1 MFQALIQNAA
11 LLVTLSFL
19 YGTIKYYFAQKKLQY
34 EIISGVWFGIVAIAA
49 MLLPYQHEPGVIY
62 DGRSIVIT
70 LAGLWGG
77 GLATLFT
84 VILAGAYRAF
94 LGGAG
99 VWAGLATIVASGIIG
114 LFFRTILQK
123 KTQNINTAVLYAV
136 GIISHLA
143 MLASQLLL
151 PERPML
157 TIQQIWLPVMLIF
170 PVALTLIAKLFQLIE
185 RYLSSEQQIRK
196 AEEMYRTTLL
206 SIGDAVICTDIKGRI
221 TQLNPEAER
230 LTGWNARDVYKKNL
244 DDVFHIVNEYS
255 RKKVES
261 PFSKVMKHGKV
272 VGLANHTILLSKDGN
287 EIPIADSGAP
297 ILINDQIVGVVLV
310 FRDQTEDRI
319 HQQALEES
327 EARYRE
333 REYLLTESQRVGNI
347 GTYQFD
353 ILNNIWTSSAALDNI
368 FGIDDKHSRT
378 SESWSSIIH
387 PEYQEQM
394 MDYLLNEIIG
404 KKQAFNKEYKII
416 RKSDGAERW
425 VHGLGELRYDEQGN
439 PVQMLGTIQDITERK
454 LSQEQLVKS
463 EERFRKAVLLAPIP
477 IMVFDQN
484 GKILYLSQ
492 GWKQLSGYTIEQ
504 IPTIKDWSVMA
515 FPGVRA
521 KEVEKH
527 LLEVVHLD
535 QTVFS
540 GDYEI
545 ATYNGEKRIW
555 NFHTSPLGESGGKK
569 LALSIAPDITQ
580 RMQIKKELEASEQ
593 AYRQLFEEHIAVK
606 LLINPEN
613 GQIVRANKAA
623 ANFYGY
629 SVKELEKM
637 TITIINASANESLEQ
652 TFAQEKNR
660 KRYYPELKH
669 RLRSGEIRDVEIF
682 SNDIDYK
689 GQIVWHSIIHDITE
703 KKKLMQDLVNAKE
716 KAEESERLKSAFLA
730 NVSHE
735 IRTPLNGIV
744 GFSNILAQEEDISTA
759 NKIEFANIINQSS
772 SGLLKIIDDILDLS
786 RLETGLVSFSV
797 KPFHVNAL
805 LNNLH
810 SIFQNRMRTSSN
822 TDVELKVH
830 LADKSLMINGDDVR
844 ITQIISNL
852 LENAIRFTQSGSIE
866 FGVSNNYDTHLEI
879 FVTDTGIGIP
889 FEKQQLIFGRFMQ
902 AESGVSRKFG
912 GTGLGLSIVKKLLE
926 LMGSEI
932 RVKSEPGKG
941 TTFWF
946 SLPLYNKPL
955 QHTMETN
962 RADKKLHAESLSSQH
977 KVLVVEDNEDS
988 RVFFKHVLSKN
999 YPLLSFAVT
1008 GNDALQQIQ
1017 NNPPDIVLLDI
1028 GLPDISGLEVAK
1040 KIKQTNSKIKIIA
1053 QTAYASTS
1061 DKENALQA
1069 GCDGFIVKPIRIST
1083 LLEKMKKELAE

>member
-11 LLVTLSFL
+11 LLITLSFL
-19 YGTIKYYFAQKKLQY
+19 YGTIKYYFGKKKLQFQ
-34 EIISGVWFGIVAIAA
+34 IISGVWFGIVAIAA
-49 MLLPYQHEPGVIY
+49 MLLPYQHEPGIFY

-77 GLATLFT
+77 GLATLLT
-84 VILAGAYRAF
+84 VIIAGAYRVF

-99 VWAGLATIVASGIIG
+99 IWAGLATIVASGIIG
-114 LFFRTILQK
+114 LFFRTILKK

-151 PERPML
+151 PDHPMQTL
-157 TIQQIWLPVMLIF
+157 QHIWLPVMLIF
-170 PVALTLIAKLFQLIE
+170 PVALTLIGKLFQLIE
-185 RYLSSEQQIRK
+185 RYLSNEQQIRK

-221 TQLNPEAER
+221 TQINPEAER
-230 LTGWNARDVYKKNL
+230 LTGWKAKDVYKKNL
-244 DDVFHIVNEYS
+244 DEVFHIVNEHS

-261 PFSKVMKHGKV
+261 PFSKVMKYGKV

-297 ILINDQIVGVVLV
+297 IIINNQIVGVVLV
-310 FRDQTEDRI
+310 FRDQTENRI

-333 REYLLTESQRVGNI
+333 REYWFTESQRVGNI

-353 ILNNIWTSSAALDNI
+353 ILSDIWTSSAALDNI

-378 SESWSSIIH
+378 SESWSTIIH

-394 MDYLLNEIIG
+394 MDYLLNEVIG
-404 KKQAFNKEYKII
+404 KKQIFNKEYKII

-425 VHGLGELRYDEQGN
+425 VHGLGELRYDEKGN

-477 IMVFDQN
+477 IMVFDEY

-492 GWKQLSGYTIEQ
+492 GWQQLSGYTIDEM
-504 IPTIKDWSVMA
+504 PTIKEWTRRVFTKTQA
-515 FPGVRA
+515 E
-521 KEVEKH
+521 EVENH
-527 LLEVVHLD
+527 LLEVVDLD

-545 ATYNGEKRIW
+545 ATHNGEKRIW

-569 LALSIAPDITQ
+569 LALSVAPDITQ
-580 RMQIKKELEASEQ
+580 RMQIKKELEANEQ

-623 ANFYGY
+623 ADFYGY

-637 TITIINASANESLEQ
+637 TITNINASENEQQEQ
-652 TFAQEKNR
+652 VMVQQKNW
-660 KRYYPELKH
+660 KRYHLELKH
-669 RLRSGEIRDVEIF
+669 RLRSGEIRDVEVF
-682 SNDIDYK
+682 RNEIDYK

-703 KKKLMQDLVNAKE
+703 KKRLMQDLVDAKE

-744 GFSNILAQEEDISTA
+744 GFSNILAQEENISTA
-759 NKIEFANIINQSS
+759 NKREFADIINQSS

-805 LNNLH
+805 LNNLY
-810 SIFQNRMRTSSN
+810 SIFQNRMQTSPN
-822 TDVELKVH
+822 TNVELI
-830 LADKSLMINGDDVR
+830 LRETDKSLMINGDDVR

-852 LENAIRFTQSGSIE
+852 LDNAIRFTKSGTIE
-866 FGVSNNYDTHLEI
+866 FGVSNSDNTHLEF

-889 FEKQQLIFGRFMQ
+889 LEKQQSIFGRFMQ
-902 AESGVSRKFG
+902 AESGVSRKYG

-932 RVKSEPGKG
+932 HMKSAPGIG
-941 TTFWF
+941 TKFWF
-946 SLPLYNKPL
+946 SLPVYNKSL
-955 QHTMETN
+955 LDN
-962 RADKKLHAESLSSQH
+962 IDKNLSDKQSHSESLSSQY

-988 RVFFKHVLSKN
+988 RLFFKHVLSKN

-1028 GLPDISGLEVAK
+1028 GLPDISGLDVAK
-1040 KIKQTNSKIKIIA
+1040 KIKQSHSKIKIIV
-1053 QTAYASTS
+1053 QTAYASTT
-1061 DKENALQA
+1061 DKENALKA
-1069 GCDGFIVKPIRIST
+1069 GCDDFIVKPIRIST
-1083 LLEKMKKELAE
+1083 LLEKMKKKLAE

>member
-11 LLVTLSFL
+11 LLITLSFL
-19 YGTIKYYFAQKKLQY
+19 YGTIKYYFGKKKLQFQ
-34 EIISGVWFGIVAIAA
+34 IISGVWFGIVAVAA

-62 DGRSIVIT
+62 DGRSIVLT

-77 GLATLFT
+77 GLVTLLS
-84 VILAGAYRAF
+84 VIIAGAYRAL

-99 VWAGLATIVASGIIG
+99 IWAGLATIIASGIIG

-123 KTQNINTAVLYAV
+123 EPQKIHTAILYAV

-151 PERPML
+151 PEHPMQ
-157 TIQQIWLPVMLIF
+157 TIQQIWFPVMLIF

-185 RYLSSEQQIRK
+185 RYLLSEQQIRK

-221 TQLNPEAER
+221 TQLNWEAER
-230 LTGWNARDVYKKNL
+230 LTGWNAKDAYKKNL
-244 DDVFHIVNEYS
+244 EDVFHIVNEHS

-261 PFSKVMKHGKV
+261 PFSKVMEHGKV

-297 ILINDQIVGVVLV
+297 IIINNQIVGVVLV

-333 REYLLTESQRVGNI
+333 RDYWFTESQRVGNI
-347 GTYQFD
+347 GSYQFD
-353 ILNNIWTSSAALDNI
+353 ILNNNWTSSAALDTI
-368 FGIDDKHSRT
+368 FGIDDQHSRT
-378 SESWSSIIH
+378 SESWSTIIH

-394 MDYLLNEIIG
+394 MDYLLNEVIG
-404 KKQAFNKEYKII
+404 KKQTFNKEYKII
-416 RKSDGAERW
+416 RKNDGTERW
-425 VHGLGELRYDEQGN
+425 VHGLGELRYDDKGN

-477 IMVFDQN
+477 IMVFDED

-492 GWKQLSGYTIEQ
+492 GWKQLSGYSIDEITS
-504 IPTIKDWSVMA
+504 IKEWSGKV
-515 FPGVRA
+515 FPETQAEV
-521 KEVEKH
+521 VEKH
-527 LLEVVHLD
+527 LLEVVDLD

-545 ATYNGEKRIW
+545 TTHNGEKRIW

-569 LALSIAPDITQ
+569 LALSVAPDITQ
-580 RMQIKKELEASEQ
+580 RMLIKKELEASEQ

-623 ANFYGY
+623 ADFYGY
-629 SVKELEKM
+629 SVEELEKM
-637 TITIINASANESLEQ
+637 AITNINASANEPSEQ
-652 TFAQEKNR
+652 AFAHDNNR
-660 KRYYPELKH
+660 KKYYLELKH
-669 RLRSGEIRDVEIF
+669 RLRSGEIRDVEVF
-682 SNDIDYK
+682 RNEIDYK

-703 KKKLMQDLVNAKE
+703 KKRLMQDLVDAKE

-744 GFSNILAQEEDISTA
+744 GFSNILAQEENISTA
-759 NKIEFANIINQSS
+759 NKREFAEIINQSS

-797 KPFHVNAL
+797 KPFQVNAL

-810 SIFQNRMRTSSN
+810 SIFQNRMQTSPN
-822 TDVELKVH
+822 TNVELI
-830 LADKSLMINGDDVR
+830 LRETDKSLMINGDDIR

-852 LENAIRFTQSGSIE
+852 LDNAIRFTMSGTIE
-866 FGVSNNYDTHLEI
+866 FGVSNSTNTHIEL
-879 FVTDTGIGIP
+879 FVADTGIGIP
-889 FEKQQLIFGRFMQ
+889 PEKQQLIFSRFMQ
-902 AESGVSRKFG
+902 AESGISRKYG

-932 RVKSEPGKG
+932 HMESEPGKG
-941 TTFWF
+941 TKFWF
-946 SLPLYNKPL
+946 SLPLYNIPL
-955 QHTMETN
+955 QDTTDKKQ
-962 RADKKLHAESLSSQH
+962 ADKKLLSESSSSQY

-988 RVFFKHVLSKN
+988 RIFLKHVLSKN
-999 YPLLSFAVT
+999 YPLLSFAIT

-1040 KIKQTNSKIKIIA
+1040 KIKQTHSKIKIIA
-1053 QTAYASTS
+1053 QTAYASTT
-1061 DKENALQA
+1061 DKENALNA
-1069 GCDGFIVKPIRIST
+1069 GCDDFLVKPIRIGT

>member
-11 LLVTLSFL
+11 LLITLSFL
-19 YGTIKYYFAQKKLQY
+19 YGTIKYYFAQKKLQFQ
-34 EIISGVWFGIVAIAA
+34 IISGVWFGIVAVAA
-49 MLLPYQHEPGVIY
+49 MLLPYQHEPGVFY

-70 LAGLWGG
+70 LAGLWSG
-77 GLATLFT
+77 GLATLIT
-84 VILAGAYRAF
+84 MIVAGTYRAF

-99 VWAGLATIVASGIIG
+99 IWAGLATIVASGIIG

-123 KTQNINTAVLYAV
+123 ELQKVHTVVLYAV

-143 MLASQLLL
+143 MLASQRLL
-151 PERPML
+151 PEHPMQ
-157 TIQQIWLPVMLIF
+157 TIQQIWFPVMLIF
-170 PVALTLIAKLFQLIE
+170 PVALTLIAKLFQFIE

-221 TQLNPEAER
+221 TQLNWEAER
-230 LTGWNARDVYKKNL
+230 LTGWNAKDAYKKNL
-244 DDVFHIVNEYS
+244 EDVFHIVNEHS
-255 RKKVES
+255 REKVES
-261 PFSKVMKHGKV
+261 PFSKVMEHGKV

-297 ILINDQIVGVVLV
+297 IIIHNQIVGVVLV

-319 HQQALEES
+319 YQQALEES

-333 REYLLTESQRVGNI
+333 RDYWFTESQRVGNI

-353 ILNNIWTSSAALDNI
+353 ISNNSWTSSIALDNI
-368 FGIDDKHSRT
+368 FGLDEKHSRT
-378 SESWSSIIH
+378 TESWITIIQ
-387 PEYQEQM
+387 PEYREQM
-394 MDYLLNEIIG
+394 MDYLLNEVIG
-404 KKQAFNKEYKII
+404 NKQPFNKEYKII

-425 VHGLGELRYDEQGN
+425 VHGLGKLRYDEKEN
-439 PVQMLGTIQDITERK
+439 TVQMLGTIQDITERK

-477 IMVFDQN
+477 IMVFDQHGN
-484 GKILYLSQ
+484 ILYLSQ
-492 GWKQLSGYTIEQ
+492 GWKQLSGYTIDQ
-504 IPTIKDWSVMA
+504 MPTIKEWSEKV
-515 FPGVRA
+515 FPKTKA
-521 KEVEKH
+521 KDVEES
-527 LLEVVHLD
+527 LIEVVELD

-545 ATYNGEKRIW
+545 TTHNGEKRIW
-555 NFHTSPLGESGGKK
+555 NFHTSPLGESDGKK

-580 RMQIKKELEASEQ
+580 RMLIKKELEASEQ

-623 ANFYGY
+623 ADFYGY
-629 SVKELEKM
+629 SVKKLEKM
-637 TITIINASANESLEQ
+637 AITNINASANEPSEQ
-652 TFAQEKNR
+652 AFAHDNNR
-660 KRYYPELKH
+660 KQYYLELKH
-669 RLRSGEIRDVEIF
+669 RLRSGEIRDVEVFRNKIE
-682 SNDIDYK
+682 YK

-703 KKKLMQDLVNAKE
+703 KKRLMQDLVDAKE

-744 GFSNILAQEEDISTA
+744 GFSNILAQEENINAA
-759 NKIEFANIINQSS
+759 NKREFADIINQSS

-797 KPFHVNAL
+797 EPFQVNTM
-805 LNNLH
+805 LNNLY
-810 SIFQNRMRTSSN
+810 SIFKNKMQNSPN
-822 TDVELKVH
+822 TDVELIVH
-830 LADKSLMINGDDVR
+830 EADKSMMINGDDIR

-852 LENAIRFTQSGSIE
+852 LENAIRFTKSGTIE
-866 FGVSNNYDTHLEI
+866 FGVSNSDNTNLEF
-879 FVTDTGIGIP
+879 FVADTGIGIP
-889 FEKQQLIFGRFMQ
+889 PENQQRIFGRFMQ
-902 AESGVSRKFG
+902 AESGISRKYG

-932 RVKSEPGKG
+932 HMKSETGKG
-941 TTFWF
+941 TKFWF
-946 SLPLYNKPL
+946 KLPLYNKPL
-955 QHTMETN
+955 HDMIDKNQ
-962 RADKKLHAESLSSQH
+962 ADKKLHSESLSSQY

-988 RVFFKHVLSKN
+988 RIFFKHVLSKK
-999 YPLLSFAVT
+999 YPLLSFAIT

-1053 QTAYASTS
+1053 QTAFASTS
-1061 DKENALQA
+1061 DKVNALEA
-1069 GCDGFIVKPIRIST
+1069 GCDDFIVKPIRISS
-1083 LLEKMKKELAE
+1083 LLEKMKKKLAE